1 MIHFAHINYLWL
13 LILIPVLVAIYVV
26 VHVRNKRQLL
36 HYADSAM
43 LHRLQPSASTRRP
56 ALKFGI
62 AMLGLASLIVALAG
76 PQMGTKITKGERLGS
91 DIAICIDVSNSM
103 MAEDIQPNRLER
115 SKRAVS
121 NLIGELGSDRVSLIV
136 FAGASFIQMPLTTD
150 YGAALMFLDQIDCNM
165 VNAQGTA
172 IGDAISKAM
181 ESFGYGSDEEQWER
195 NGSRAIIVISD
206 GENHEDDAVGMARKA
221 YREGIV
227 VNTIGMGLPQGVP
240 IPEYRNGRVQGYK
253 KDRNGQTVTTQ
264 LNEAMLAEIAREG
277 GGVYVRAGNI
287 NAGLSDIVKQ
297 LNSLDKS
304 SFGESLFSEY
314 ESRYY
319 YPLALALLCLVAELL
334 IMEKRNARFNIG
346 KLLARSNQD
355 EHQI

>member
-1 MIHFAHINYLWL
+1 M
-13 LILIPVLVAIYVV
+13 
-26 VHVRNKRQLL
+26 
-36 HYADSAM
+36 
-43 LHRLQPSASTRRP
+43 
-56 ALKFGI
+56 
-62 AMLGLASLIVALAG
+62 
-76 PQMGTKITKGERLGS
+76 
-91 DIAICIDVSNSM
+91 
-103 MAEDIQPNRLER
+103 
-115 SKRAVS
+115 
-121 NLIGELGSDRVSLIV
+121 
-136 FAGASFIQMPLTTD
+136 
-150 YGAALMFLDQIDCNM
+150 
-165 VNAQGTA
+165 
-172 IGDAISKAM
+172 
-181 ESFGYGSDEEQWER
+181 
-195 NGSRAIIVISD
+195 
-206 GENHEDDAVGMARKA
+206 
-221 YREGIV
+221 
-227 VNTIGMGLPQGVP
+227 P